1 MNFIYIDSNKINWQ
15 NGKEIMECL
24 VKGHYFKAVL
34 HQHVENLKEEKK
46 NHPTK
51 TIMCKQKKN
60 ILVFTVNCK
69 ITIIL

>member
-51 TIMCKQKKN
+51 TIMCK
-60 ILVFTVNCK
+60 
-69 ITIIL
+69 